1 MFVSTISFAPV
12 VTGIVAVL
20 IVTGLAGTKFEVKGV
35 VGPYFGALAIM
46 FGLFASLMAGDTW
59 REISRANALLAKEV
73 NSLRAIDTLAKS
85 AGQGGEEIRALASRY
100 ALEDLEAEQQ
110 MTAHQGTKL
119 TELPALI
126 ELQNFVLKNDIGSQL
141 LGSRMFLHID
151 ELRDARLQR
160 LEIKKNHS
168 GPRKLAMLLILGAL
182 TQLAIAM
189 CHSGNKLT
197 ASYTVGLFTFAFALV
212 IHFATVFDDSRN
224 FDQVV
229 DLSVLKTVIQ

>member
-1 MFVSTISFAPV
+1 MYVSSIILTPFA
-12 VTGIVAVL
+12 TGIIAVL
-20 IVTGLAGTKFEVKGV
+20 IVVGLTGTRFEIKGV

-46 FGLFASLMAGDTW
+46 FGLSASLMAGDTW

-85 AGQGGEEIRALASRY
+85 AEQGGDEIRALASRY

-110 MTAHQGTKL
+110 MTAEQGSKL

-126 ELQNFVLKNDIGSQL
+126 ELQNFVLKNDIGTQL
-141 LGSRMFLHID
+141 LVSRIFLHID

-160 LEIKKNHS
+160 LEIKRNHS
-168 GPRKLAMLLILGAL
+168 GPRKLAMLIILGAL